1 MWLMSMRA
9 SQVTALDERLA
20 AEAKLR
26 EEAEQTLDRERK
38 SAQMTSLASGS
49 GDLLP
54 ALQPL

>member
-1 MWLMSMRA
+1 MRA